1 MAKGMIAAHAIGKGG
16 PREATQ
22 WVPPLDAE
30 TLEHILVKMRDWDP
44 LDCDAIFEDLA
55 HAFDGQPPEDS
66 EADQLA
72 HRLSDSLGQLV
83 NIALAGRADQRDY
96 ETTVLVE
103 RAHTVR
109 SKEKP
114 IGSWTAIGY
123 LRRLAWVTNELLER
137 LCRTGHIDGIP

>member
-1 MAKGMIAAHAIGKGG
+1 MAKGMVAAHAIGKSGVQ
-16 PREATQ
+16 EAVR

-30 TLEHILVKMRDWDP
+30 TLEHILVKMRGWDP

-55 HAFDGQPPEDS
+55 DALDHQAPEDS

-72 HRLSDSLGQLV
+72 CRLSDSLGKLV
-83 NIALAGRADQRDY
+83 NIALAGCADQRDH

-103 RAHTVR
+103 RAHSVR

-114 IGSWTAIGY
+114 VGSWTAIGY

-137 LCRTGHIDGIP
+137 LSQTGRIDVIP

>member
-1 MAKGMIAAHAIGKGG
+1 MIAAHAIGKSGL
-16 PREATQ
+16 REAVQ
-22 WVPPLDAE
+22 WVPPLNAE
-30 TLEHILVKMRDWDP
+30 TLEHILIKMRGWEP

-55 HAFDGQPPEDS
+55 NALDDQAPEDS

-72 HRLSDSLGQLV
+72 CRLSDNLGQLV
-83 NIALAGRADQRDY
+83 TIALAGLADQRDH

-109 SKEKP
+109 SKGKP
-114 IGSWTAIGY
+114 IASWTAIGR

-137 LCRTGHIDGIP
+137 LAQTGRIDVIP